1 MTRGSIERRLA
12 DLEREDDEEQ
22 IILCNVADLDTVRE
36 QTAGRN
42 VIIIVDDI
50 ANSGGDSRTAGR
62 EG

>member
-12 DLEREDDEEQ
+12 DLEREDSGEQ
-22 IILCNVADLDTVRE
+22 VILCNVADLDTVRE

-42 VIIIVDDI
+42 VIVIVDDI
-50 ANSGGDSRTAGR
+50 PRPAGW

>member
-12 DLEREDDEEQ
+12 DLERKDDKSG
-22 IILCNVADLDTVRE
+22 IIICSPADLDTVQQ

-50 ANSGGDSRTAGR
+50 ANSGGDSRPAGR